1 MILKKKKA
9 VIAAILSAALMLRYT
24 FDLEEEAKAIEYAVE
39 AVLKE
44 GFRTGDIYKE
54 GMTLCTTAE
63 MGDKVAERI

>member
-1 MILKKKKA
+1 
-9 VIAAILSAALMLRYT
+9 MLRYT
-24 FDLEEEAKAIEYAVE
+24 FDLEEEAKAIEDAVE

-54 GMTLCTTAE
+54 GMTLCRTTE